1 MIHISYLIIDNHADD
16 SNAAGQTNS
25 TNDKGLRESGKLQE
39 DISTQGP
46 SINSIKHD
54 MNSCRINTDKNINPL

>member
-16 SNAAGQTNS
+16 SNAPGQTNS
-25 TNDKGLRESGKLQE
+25 TNDKGLREPGKLQE

-46 SINSIKHD
+46 SINSRYSKD
-54 MNSCRINTDKNINPL
+54 SLLSD

>member
-16 SNAAGQTNS
+16 SNAPGQTNS
-25 TNDKGLRESGKLQE
+25 TNDKGLREPGKLQE

-46 SINSIKHD
+46 IINSRY
-54 MNSCRINTDKNINPL
+54 S